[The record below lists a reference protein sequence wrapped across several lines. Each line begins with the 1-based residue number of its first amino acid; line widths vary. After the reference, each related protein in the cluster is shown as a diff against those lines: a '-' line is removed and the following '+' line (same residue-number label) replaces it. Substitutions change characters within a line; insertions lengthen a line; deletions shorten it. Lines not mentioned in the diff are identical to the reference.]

1 MPHAD
6 TSSDSALVQQM
17 RRQLREDLRPHF
29 VELASCSSTPEL
41 LDHPT
46 YLRLKTKF
54 ELIFQTPEVGG
65 FPSAAASKK
74 DSYRI
79 AAWNLE
85 RGIHYEGQ
93 LEALRQDPYLSQSDV
108 LLLTETDVG
117 MARSGNRNVAR
128 DLARELGLY
137 YAFSPCYINLA
148 KGSGVEYDAEGEN
161 ESGLHGNAILS
172 RYPLSNVRSVF
183 LKNGKD
189 KMTGREKRL
198 GQQTAV
204 VAEVEFPDQ
213 PATVVAVHLDANSS
227 QQHRADQMADVLAAI
242 ADRSPAIIG
251 GDWNTTT
258 FNSSSATM
266 AILGFWLRV
275 FMGPNNVITNHYLH
289 PYNRFEIKLFNLLED
304 AGFDY
309 RSANSLGERTTSYD
323 VEDAKTH
330 KNLREWVP
338 AWCFAF
344 IRWALR
350 HHDGKCPLKIDWLA
364 VKGFAARDPRVLHQ
378 FREGRTPPL
387 SDHDPIGVDVVE
399 LPA

>member
-1 MPHAD
+1 MD
-6 TSSDSALVQQM
+6 SETTSEPSLAQQM
-17 RRQLREDLRPHF
+17 RTALREELRPYF
-29 VELASCSSTPEL
+29 VELASCNSTPEL
-41 LDHPT
+41 FDHPT
-46 YLRLKTKF
+46 YLRLKAKF
-54 ELIFQTPEVGG
+54 DRIFETPEEGD
-65 FPSAAASKK
+65 FRSAAAPKK
-74 DSYRI
+74 DGYRI

-93 LEALRQDPYLSQSDV
+93 LTAFQQDPYLSQSDV

-117 MARSGNRNVAR
+117 MARSANRNIAR
-128 DLARELGLY
+128 DLAREMGMS

-189 KMTGREKRL
+189 KMRGREKRL

-213 PATVVAVHLDANSS
+213 AVTVVAVHLDANSS

-242 ADRSPAIIG
+242 ADRSPAVIG

-289 PYNRFEIKLFNLLED
+289 PYNKFEAKLFQSLED

-309 RSANSLGERTTSYD
+309 RSANSIGERTTSYD
-323 VEDAKTH
+323 VDDAKTH

-364 VKGFAARDPRVLHQ
+364 VKGLAARDPRVLHQ
-378 FREGRTPPL
+378 FREGRVPPL
-387 SDHDPIGVDVVE
+387 SDHDPIGVDVAE
-399 LPA
+399 PAV

>member
-1 MPHAD
+1 MRHTET
-6 TSSDSALVQQM
+6 TSEPSLVQQM
-17 RRQLREDLRPHF
+17 RAELREDLRPHF
-29 VELASCSSTPEL
+29 VELATCRSTPEL
-41 LDHPT
+41 FQHPT
-46 YLRLKTKF
+46 YLRLKDKF
-54 ELIFQTPEVGG
+54 ERIFQTPEEGG
-65 FPSAAASKK
+65 FATAAAAKK
-74 DSYRI
+74 DRYRI

-85 RGIHYEGQ
+85 RGIHFNGQ
-93 LEALRQDPYLSQSDV
+93 LESFQQDSYLSSSDV

-117 MARSGNRNVAR
+117 MARSGNRNIAR
-128 DLARELGLY
+128 DLARELGMY

-148 KGSGVEYDAEGEN
+148 KGSGVEYDAEGTN

-172 RYPLSNVRSVF
+172 RYPLSHVRSVF

-189 KMTGREKRL
+189 KMKGREKRL

-204 VAEVEFPDQ
+204 VAEVEFPDR
-213 PATVVAVHLDANSS
+213 PVTMAAVHLDANSS
-227 QQHRADQMADVLAAI
+227 QRHRADQMADVLAAI
-242 ADRSPAIIG
+242 AGCSRAVIG

-258 FNSSSATM
+258 FNSSTATM

-289 PYNRFEIKLFNLLED
+289 PYKKFELKLFSLLEE

-309 RSANSLGERTTSYD
+309 RSANAIGERTTSYD
-323 VEDAKTH
+323 VDDVKTH

-364 VKGFAARDPRVLHQ
+364 VKGLAARDPRVLHH

-387 SDHDPIGVDVVE
+387 SDHDPIGVDIVE
-399 LPA
+399 LAV